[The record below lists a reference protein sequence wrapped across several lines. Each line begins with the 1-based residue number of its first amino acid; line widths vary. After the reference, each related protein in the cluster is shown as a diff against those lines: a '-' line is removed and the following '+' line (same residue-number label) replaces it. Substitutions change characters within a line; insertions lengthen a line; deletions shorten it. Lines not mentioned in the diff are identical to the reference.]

1 MTKQNLRTETC
12 AEIQALS
19 RKLLLSSQLSETCL
33 ESGTQKQL
41 DFVRDLLA
49 EEAAR
54 REQNKINR
62 LLKKA
67 AFPCFKTFEN
77 YEANQIAI
85 PDDFSLDA
93 MKDSSFAR
101 DKLNLVLYG
110 PVGTGKT
117 HLAVAAGIA
126 ACKRG
131 MSVRFYTVASLVRLL
146 GTASKNGK
154 LDKVLRDIQQA
165 ELLILDEWGYV
176 PIDTEGARLLFQIV
190 SDSYERRSVVITTN
204 LEFSRWGTVISDQQM
219 AAAMID
225 RLIHHGYLLVFQGE
239 SYRMT
244 HALMRR
250 DAAAS

>member
-1 MTKQNLRTETC
+1 MIKQNQRAAAC
-12 AEIQALS
+12 AEIQTLS
-19 RKLLLSSQLSETCL
+19 RKLMLSSQLSETCL
-33 ESGTQKQL
+33 EKGTQKQL
-41 DFVRDLLA
+41 DFVRDLFA

-67 AFPCFKTFEN
+67 SFPCIKTFEN
-77 YEANQIAI
+77 YEANKIAF
-85 PDDFSLDA
+85 PDDFSLESIR
-93 MKDSSFAR
+93 DSSFVC

-117 HLAVAAGIA
+117 HLAVAAGVA
-126 ACKRG
+126 ACRLG

-146 GTASKNGK
+146 STASKNGK
-154 LDKVLRDIQQA
+154 LDKVIRDIQQA
-165 ELLILDEWGYV
+165 QLLILDEWGYV

-190 SDSYERRSVVITTN
+190 SDCYECRSVIITTN

-250 DAAAS
+250 DTPPG